1 MWGTILCMNTSKSK
15 PNFAL
20 SIINDEIDQDF
31 EETLKFLR
39 LNKIDFV
46 EVRTIN
52 NKNILDF
59 SRLEIIELKKLLQ
72 KYEIR
77 VSAISSPLFKW
88 YPRHPQINDAKSS
101 FGFPEYLDTN
111 SKVHYIKHA
120 FHIAKSLKTKSI
132 RIFSLL
138 MDNDTQERSDFWELE
153 PETFGIALNLS
164 SEYKIKLLVENGFST
179 NFRKWSQIIN
189 WDNYYSKSGF
199 DPLFDFANA
208 RYIGEQVNVS
218 EIHCISPFIGHLHVK
233 DYQESSQKIVPFG
246 TGDIDWGNILTQIS
260 QGATRK
266 VMLSLEFDGKYDK
279 KIISET
285 IDNLRTSISKI
296 NT

>member
-1 MWGTILCMNTSKSK
+1 MSTKNSKS
-15 PNFAL
+15 NFLL

-31 EETLKFLR
+31 EVALKFLK
-39 LNKIDFV
+39 LNRIDFV

-52 NKNILDF
+52 NKNILDL
-59 SRLEIIELKKLLQ
+59 SRLEIVELRKLLQ
-72 KYEIR
+72 KYQIR

-88 YPRHPQINDAKSS
+88 YPRDPQINDAKSS

-111 SKVHYIKHA
+111 SKIHYIKNA
-120 FHIAKSLKTKSI
+120 FDVAKSLKTKSI

-138 MDNDTQERSDFWELE
+138 MDSNTQERSDFWELE
-153 PETFGIALNLS
+153 PKTFELARNLS

-189 WDNYYSKSGF
+189 WDNLYSKSGL

-208 RYIGEQVNVS
+208 RYIGEQVNIS
-218 EIHCISPFIGHLHVK
+218 EIHSISPFVMHLHVK

-246 TGDIDWGNILTQIS
+246 AGDIDWGSILTQIN
-260 QGATRK
+260 QGPTQK

-279 KIISET
+279 DIISET
-285 IDNLRTSISKI
+285 IDNLRIAISKI